1 MKSWVFAALI
11 GAGIVVVSFSGACAG
26 ERKIKVTNGSSS
38 IIVELYVSPP
48 EVGDYQANILGSATK
63 IQPGASVTVALEDG
77 RACAFDFQ
85 ALTGDEDM
93 FTARNVDV
101 CAAPEFKLPQ

>member
-11 GAGIVVVSFSGACAG
+11 CAGVVIVSLSGACAG

-38 IIVELYVSPP
+38 IINELYASPP
-48 EVGDYQANILGSATK
+48 DLGDYQANILGGVTK
-63 IQPGASVTVALEDG
+63 IQPGASVTVSFEDG
-77 RACAFDFQ
+77 GGCAFDFQ
-85 ALTGDEDM
+85 GVTGDEDM

>member
-11 GAGIVVVSFSGACAG
+11 GAGIVIVSLSGACAG
-26 ERKIKVTNGSSS
+26 ERKIKVTNASSS

-48 EVGDYQANILGSATK
+48 DVGDYQANILGGVTK
-63 IQPGASVTVALEDG
+63 IQPGASASLAFEDG
-77 RACAFDFQ
+77 GACAFDFQ
-85 ALTGDEDM
+85 AVTGDEDM

-101 CAAPEFKLPQ
+101 CASPDVKLPQ